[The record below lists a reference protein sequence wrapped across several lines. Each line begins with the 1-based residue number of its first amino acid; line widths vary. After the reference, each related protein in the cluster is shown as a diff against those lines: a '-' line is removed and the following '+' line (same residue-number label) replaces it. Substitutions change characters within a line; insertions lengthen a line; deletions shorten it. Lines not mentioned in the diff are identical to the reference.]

1 MKDWL
6 ILGLIFL
13 VPILITAYASLIV
26 ASREDDAMERQ
37 AEKYEREDLNEMQ

>member
-13 VPILITAYASLIV
+13 VLILITAYASLIV
-26 ASREDDAMERQ
+26 ASREDDAMERR